1 MLRCEEPPVV
11 AVAAS
16 PAFLSLSEPT
26 GALTS
31 WVPQFLWPHLLP
43 ISKTGSLPASP
54 LPPPDLI
61 CHLPEAAALS
71 SQMHKAEETGPEQEP
86 PGDPA
91 GGHPLPDRDRGP
103 DRPGPSCRERVGLVG
118 RPEVTTASQE
128 KTNKAVSMEWG
139 GGPSRGPWRGAS
151 ATEGRR
157 PTTSHVQTML
167 DSIIQAPHPAC
178 KITLH
183 RGKTEALWGGCRAGI
198 RA

>member
-128 KTNKAVSMEWG
+128 KPNKAVSMEWG
-139 GGPSRGPWRGAS
+139 GDPVEAPGGVPVPQKEEGQPLPMSRPCSTASFKPHTRPARSHFTGGKLKPSGVAAEPG
-151 ATEGRR
+151 
-157 PTTSHVQTML
+157 
-167 DSIIQAPHPAC
+167 
-178 KITLH
+178 
-183 RGKTEALWGGCRAGI
+183 
-198 RA
+198 